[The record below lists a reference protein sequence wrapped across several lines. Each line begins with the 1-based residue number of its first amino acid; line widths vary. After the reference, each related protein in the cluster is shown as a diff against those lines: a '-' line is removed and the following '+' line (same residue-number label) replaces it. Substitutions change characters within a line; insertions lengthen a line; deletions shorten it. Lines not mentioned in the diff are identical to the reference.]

1 MRLILYSSVLVK
13 QLEADLANYLR
24 DFTVETFDQENS
36 ATVKQPPTQKA
47 NPLLSRNPTLI
58 TSTPKAGGCS
68 GLSRK
73 ASLPAKLHLAAN
85 HAASHGDT
93 GRQAHHVD
101 DFERTSK
108 FTWVSQSVII
118 S

>member
-1 MRLILYSSVLVK
+1 MRLTLYSSVLVK

-24 DFTVETFDQENS
+24 DFTVETFDQESS
-36 ATVKQPPTQKA
+36 ATAKQPPMQKA

-58 TSTPKAGGCS
+58 TSTPKTDGCS
-68 GLSRK
+68 GLLRK

-85 HAASHGDT
+85 QVASHGDT
-93 GRQAHHVD
+93 GRQAHRVD
-101 DFERTSK
+101 DFEAASM
-108 FTWVSQSVII
+108 FTWTSHAAII